1 MQADD
6 GQWDPAPF
14 YDVTYSPHPFNEHA
28 TAFGGYG
35 KAPPLKVMQ
44 KLATSA
50 GYKSWH
56 EAKQVI
62 EEVAQAISQ
71 FTYLARQLGV
81 RKTTGSAIAKTLDQ
95 RKQENAALFL

>member
-1 MQADD
+1 
-6 GQWDPAPF
+6 
-14 YDVTYSPHPFNEHA
+14 VTYSPHPFNEHA

-35 KAPPLKVMQ
+35 KAPPLKGRQ

-50 GYKSWH
+50 GYGSWH

-62 EEVAQAISQ
+62 EEVAEAISQ
-71 FTYLARQLGV
+71 FTYLAQQQGIS
-81 RKTTGSAIAKTLDQ
+81 KTTVSAIAKTLDQ

>member
-6 GQWDPAPF
+6 DQWDPAPF
-14 YDVTYSPHPFNEHA
+14 YDVTYSPHPFNEHT

-35 KAPPLKVMQ
+35 KAPPLKVMH

-50 GYKSWH
+50 GYGSWH
-56 EAKQVI
+56 DARQVI
-62 EEVAQAISQ
+62 EEVAEAISQ
-71 FTYLARQLGV
+71 FTYLAEQQGIS
-81 RKTTGSAIAKTLDQ
+81 KTTVSAIAKTLDQ